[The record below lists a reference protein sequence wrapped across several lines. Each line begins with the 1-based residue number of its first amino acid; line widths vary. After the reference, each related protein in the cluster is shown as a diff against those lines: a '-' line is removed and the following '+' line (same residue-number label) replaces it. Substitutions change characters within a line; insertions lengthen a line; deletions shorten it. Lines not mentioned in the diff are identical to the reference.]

1 LTRSLGIEFI
11 NNFGVPFFNHLMKL
25 ILTMVV
31 ALIATL
37 VTAESE
43 VLEYEDEFLK
53 GMETG
58 FFIRN

>member
-1 LTRSLGIEFI
+1 
-11 NNFGVPFFNHLMKL
+11 MKL